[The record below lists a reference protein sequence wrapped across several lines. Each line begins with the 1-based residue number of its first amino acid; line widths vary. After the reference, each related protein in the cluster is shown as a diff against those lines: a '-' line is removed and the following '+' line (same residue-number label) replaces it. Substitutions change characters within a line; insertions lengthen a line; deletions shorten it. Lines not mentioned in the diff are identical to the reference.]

1 MFPVDLTQLEEKD
14 VMPKLLNAIMIGAA
28 LVLPVTAYASQLP
41 FSTASLT
48 CGRAMIYI
56 GDPVL
61 GNPVVETDVGY
72 TSDSVGSGSGQWSVL
87 HTLRDGTAIDR
98 SIQYVM
104 VDQSND
110 DKTQWSGP
118 LMSRNNVFMVGEIRF
133 ITASGQPTYEEWVY
147 DHGVMTMHSEA
158 LCHAKEASQP
168 APSSDG
174 PSS

>member
-1 MFPVDLTQLEEKD
+1 MR
-14 VMPKLLNAIMIGAA
+14 KLLNALMIGAA
-28 LVLPVTAYASQLP
+28 LVMPVTAYASPLP

-56 GDPVL
+56 GDPGR
-61 GNPVVETDVGY
+61 GNPVVETEVGY
-72 TSDSVGSGSGQWSVL
+72 TSDSVRSGSGQWSVL
-87 HTLRDGTAIDR
+87 HTLRDGTVIDR
-98 SIQYVM
+98 SIQYVI

-133 ITASGQPTYEEWVY
+133 MTATGQPSYEEWVY
-147 DHGVMTMHSEA
+147 DHGVMTMHSQA
-158 LCHAKEASQP
+158 LCHANEASQS

-174 PSS
+174 PSY